1 MAAISD
7 DEGKTWQAS
16 LPMVGLALNQ
26 PSIVR
31 KKDGTLVSYM
41 RDEGNPP
48 MRVPVSVSKDEGISW
63 SYAVD
68 TDIPNPSSS
77 LEVIALKNGNWVMVF
92 NDTEDGRHSLAAA
105 LSEDEGKTWKWK
117 KHIEHKK
124 DEKGSFSYPSLIQTR
139 DGMLHATYSYRVG
152 ENRTIKHAFFN
163 EEWIKE

>member
-1 MAAISD
+1 MVAISD
-7 DEGKTWQAS
+7 DEGKTWRAS
-16 LPMVGLALNQ
+16 LPMVGMGLNQ

-48 MRVPVSVSKDEGISW
+48 MRVPMSLSKDNGKTW
-63 SYAVD
+63 SYAID

-117 KHIEHKK
+117 KHIELKQ
-124 DEKGSFSYPSLIQTR
+124 EGKGSFSYPSLIQTR
-139 DGMLHATYSYRVG
+139 DNLLHVTYSYRVG
-152 ENRTIKHAFFN
+152 ENRTIMHASFN
-163 EEWIKE
+163 EEWIKN